1 VQLTSA
7 RFADGEVVWFWRPD
21 AGAKLATM
29 LRIAPMTG
37 ATKPVPREEHE
48 GNRKAIAQGM
58 FWRKKALNINEVRV
72 LCRRLCRD
80 RRKLLICKKFPAGA
94 ADAFGAAVSVS
105 QRRYRNNAWALGPRG
120 ADGP

>member
-1 VQLTSA
+1 
-7 RFADGEVVWFWRPD
+7 
-21 AGAKLATM
+21 M

-58 FWRKKALNINEVRV
+58 FWRKNALNINAVWM

-80 RRKLLICKKFPAGA
+80 PQKLLIAVKNSTPAANVATSG
-94 ADAFGAAVSVS
+94 VPTKHS
-105 QRRYRNNAWALGPRG
+105 P
-120 ADGP
+120 